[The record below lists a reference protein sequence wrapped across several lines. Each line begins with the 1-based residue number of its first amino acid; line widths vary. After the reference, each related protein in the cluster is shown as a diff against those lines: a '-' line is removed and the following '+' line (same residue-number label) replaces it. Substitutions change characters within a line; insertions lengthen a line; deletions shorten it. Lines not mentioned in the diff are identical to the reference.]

1 MATYKVKRSDSL
13 PKIAQMFNVPLN
25 QLASQNKGGI
35 STGQV
40 IKVPTPPNLFPNQ
53 STPPNYPFPNQLVF
67 PGQLPQTTQ
76 NSTAGSHGTFG
87 AVSPQ
92 QVISQPQSLYPGH
105 GTIAATQNS
114 TAGSHGLFGGATG
127 AIGATATQATSGG
140 GNTFPGFFGGGKNG
154 GFFKTLREAR
164 QATRRHQQEKGGGGG
179 GGGAVVQPPPPP
191 RILGTRDETV
201 TWSIG

>member
-40 IKVPTPPNLFPNQ
+40 IKVP
-53 STPPNYPFPNQLVF
+53 TPPNYPFPNQLVF

-105 GTIAATQNS
+105 GTISTLRPPAGEIRGTMNPT
-114 TAGSHGLFGGATG
+114 TAGVMFGPPAPP
-127 AIGATATQATSGG
+127 SGG
-140 GNTFPGFFGGGKNG
+140 GNTFPGFWGGGKNG
-154 GFFKTLREAR
+154 KFEKTLREAR
-164 QATRRHQQEKGGGGG
+164 QATRRHQQEKGDIGGGG
-179 GGGAVVQPPPPP
+179 GRAASIYVPPPPPP
-191 RILGTRDETV
+191 RILGTRDETI
-201 TWSIG
+201 TWSVG